1 MMGHRSFYFLILFSF
16 LIANEDD
23 FKAKKIMEKVI
34 SQPNPATSISEVKL
48 EIVRKRAN
56 KEKRKSRAFI
66 RYEKRYKNNE
76 YFQKSLVKF
85 LEPKSVKGTGLLSWT
100 KEDGSSDQWIFL
112 PKLKMAKKVKSKEK
126 SKSFM
131 STDFIYED
139 LELSLIHI

>member
-1 MMGHRSFYFLILFSF
+1 MTGHKSFSFLILLSF
-16 LIANEDD
+16 LIANDND

-34 SQPNPATSISEVKL
+34 SQSNPATSISEVKL

-85 LEPKSVKGTGLLSWT
+85 LEPKSVKGTGLLSWA
-100 KEDGSSDQWIFL
+100 KEDGSSDQWFFL
-112 PKLKMAKKVKSKEK
+112 PKLKMVKK
-126 SKSFM
+126 
-131 STDFIYED
+131 
-139 LELSLIHI
+139 

>member
-16 LIANEDD
+16 LIANED

-76 YFQKSLVKF
+76 YFQKSLVHP
-85 LEPKSVKGTGLLSWT
+85 E
-100 KEDGSSDQWIFL
+100 
-112 PKLKMAKKVKSKEK
+112 KL
-126 SKSFM
+126 
-131 STDFIYED
+131 
-139 LELSLIHI
+139 